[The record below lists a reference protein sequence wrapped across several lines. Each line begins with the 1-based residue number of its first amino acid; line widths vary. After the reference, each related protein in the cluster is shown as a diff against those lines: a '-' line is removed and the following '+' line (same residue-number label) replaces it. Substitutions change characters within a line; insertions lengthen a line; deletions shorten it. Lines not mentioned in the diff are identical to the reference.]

1 MVQANWNK
9 INIPKHLRAIHSWN
23 TSYAAAV
30 HEGTTSVNGNEK
42 PARPWV
48 DVAIREYDFLER
60 FSGSFS
66 QSYNFRQAF
75 IEMSEGFG
83 ENCQSN
89 ISDTR
94 WQWPRTTVRKS
105 GAVVDSPRDIV
116 DTGELKNSYQ
126 VQYESS

>member
-1 MVQANWNK
+1 MVEVKWNQ
-9 INIPKHLRAIHSWN
+9 INIPKKLKAIHSWN
-23 TSYAAAV
+23 TPYAAMV
-30 HEGTTSVNGNEK
+30 HEGTTSVNGNVK

-48 DVAIREYDFLER
+48 DVAIKEYDFLENYAD
-60 FSGSFS
+60 GFS
-66 QSYNFRQAF
+66 QSESFKEAF
-75 IEMSEGFG
+75 LKMSEGFG
-83 ENCQSN
+83 ENCQLN

-116 DTGELKNSYQ
+116 DTGALKNSYQ

>member
-60 FSGSFS
+60 FSDSFS

>member
-1 MVQANWNK
+1 MVQVNWNK
-9 INIPKHLRAIHSWN
+9 VNIPKKLKAIHSWN
-23 TSYAAAV
+23 TPYAAMV
-30 HEGTTSVNGNEK
+30 HEGSTSVNGTEK

-48 DVAIREYDFLER
+48 DVAIKEYDFLKKYAD
-60 FSGSFS
+60 SFS
-66 QSYNFRQAF
+66 QSENFNQSF
-75 IEMSEGFG
+75 LEMSEGFG

-89 ISDTR
+89 ISDSR
-94 WQWPRTTVRKS
+94 WQWPRTTVRKN

>member
-1 MVQANWNK
+1 MVQANWK
-9 INIPKHLRAIHSWN
+9 KLNIPKQLKSIHSWN
-23 TSYAAAV
+23 TPYAAMV
-30 HEGTTSVNGNEK
+30 HEGSTSVNGTEK

-48 DVAIREYDFLER
+48 DVAIKEYDFLEKYADN
-60 FSGSFS
+60 FS
-66 QSYNFRQAF
+66 QSENFKQAF
-75 IEMSEGFG
+75 LEMSEGFG

-89 ISDTR
+89 INDTR
-94 WQWPRTTVRKS
+94 WQWPRTTVRKN

>member
-1 MVQANWNK
+1 MVQSNWNK

-23 TSYAAAV
+23 IPYAAAV

-66 QSYNFRQAF
+66 QSHNFRQAF

>member
-1 MVQANWNK
+1 MVQVNWNK
-9 INIPKHLRAIHSWN
+9 VNIPKKLKAIHSWN
-23 TSYAAAV
+23 TPYAAMV
-30 HEGTTSVNGNEK
+30 HEGSTSVNGTEK

-48 DVAIREYDFLER
+48 DVAIKEYDFLEKYAD
-60 FSGSFS
+60 SFS
-66 QSYNFRQAF
+66 QSENFNQSF
-75 IEMSEGFG
+75 LEMSEGFG

-89 ISDTR
+89 ISDSR
-94 WQWPRTTVRKS
+94 WQWPRTTVRKN

>member
-1 MVQANWNK
+1 MVQANWNQ
-9 INIPKHLRAIHSWN
+9 ISIPKHLRAIHSWN
-23 TSYAAAV
+23 TPYAAMV
-30 HEGTTSVNGNEK
+30 HEGTTSVNGTEK

-48 DVAIREYDFLER
+48 DAAINEYDFLER
-60 FSGSFS
+60 FSDSFS
-66 QSYNFRQAF
+66 QSHNFRQAF

-116 DTGELKNSYQ
+116 DTGELKHSYQ

>member
-1 MVQANWNK
+1 MVQANWK
-9 INIPKHLRAIHSWN
+9 KFDIPKRLKSIHSWN
-23 TSYAAAV
+23 TPYAAAV
-30 HEGTTSVNGNEK
+30 HEGSTSVNGTEK

-48 DVAIREYDFLER
+48 DVAIKEYDFLER
-60 FSGSFS
+60 FSDSFS
-66 QSYNFRQAF
+66 QSRNFRQAF
-75 IEMSEGFG
+75 LEMSEGFG

-89 ISDTR
+89 ISDVR

-116 DTGELKNSYQ
+116 DTGALKNSYQ